1 MKIHLIPILAMFAGT
16 SALVTGCGVDG
27 EAPALDETSSSAPS
41 SEEVVPHDDEAGT
54 VTAAACTH
62 NSTQWVRDGCCT
74 QTATRR
80 RQQIC
85 IYGTWYSTSV
95 YECYYPTSYCL

>member
-1 MKIHLIPILAMFAGT
+1 MFAGT
-16 SALVTGCGVDG
+16 GALVAGCGAES

-41 SEEVVPHDDEAGT
+41 SEEAVSHDDEAGT

-62 NSTQWVRDGCCT
+62 NSTRWVGDGCCT

-80 RQQIC
+80 RQEIC
-85 IYGTWYSTSV
+85 IYGTWYWTNV